1 MVAHGHTRSSC
12 WMSNEDG
19 KDKRQWKNPQE
30 IWCGKFSQTTQTP
43 NEHRP
48 FSRPGRQKGA
58 SSGCLACH
66 SLRFWLCHW
75 MLPVTQTICLS
86 FLITYLRMFEYKITF
101 LQFCH
106 SLIFWQ
112 LCVCQFTRL
121 TRFWLHFALKISD
134 WSLSIHNL
142 LSTWTYLFQ
151 IKSLELSACTFCW
164 SGLIGLEDEQIL
176 SKLSG

>member
-1 MVAHGHTRSSC
+1 MVALGYTRNSC

-30 IWCGKFSQTTQTP
+30 NCCGKFSQTTQTP

-66 SLRFWLCHW
+66 SLRFWLSFVCHW

-86 FLITYLRMFEYKITF
+86 FLITYLRIFEYQFTL
-101 LQFCH
+101 LQF
-106 SLIFWQ
+106 
-112 LCVCQFTRL
+112 CQFTRL

-142 LSTWTYLFQ
+142 LSTWAYLFQ
-151 IKSLELSACTFCW
+151 FKSLELLACTICW